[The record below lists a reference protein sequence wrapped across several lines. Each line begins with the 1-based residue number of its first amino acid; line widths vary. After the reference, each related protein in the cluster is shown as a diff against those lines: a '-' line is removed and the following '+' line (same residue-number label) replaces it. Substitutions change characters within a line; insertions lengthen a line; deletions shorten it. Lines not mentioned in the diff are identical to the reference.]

1 MPFKLEIKYFKN
13 LNYIIFFMFE
23 GTRPHPV
30 RAHPHGGDGVQG
42 GGGDSGDS
50 AAHQAR

>member
-1 MPFKLEIKYFKN
+1 
-13 LNYIIFFMFE
+13 MFE

-42 GGGDSGDS
+42 GGADSGDS
-50 AAHQAR
+50 AARQAR